1 MRLCPAF
8 STTPS
13 IFSTNCRRQQ
23 THPAAALFAPPFVNS
38 ASLLRRIFLGGI
50 LAAVAVGLF
59 WALADDPDYRLKEWL
74 AFGRYHHF
82 DAEIEQ
88 ASQRYGVPPDL
99 IRAVIWRESRFHPR
113 QVGEHGERG
122 LMQITEP
129 AASDWAKAEKIET
142 FVPTDLF
149 DPKVN
154 IEAGTWYLK
163 QALQYWAD
171 RDDPVPFALAEY
183 NAGRS
188 RVNRWVKGSRSAHP
202 ATASDLKK
210 EMDFPAT
217 RRYLDTIIARYEF
230 YQDQAGK

>member
-1 MRLCPAF
+1 MIPD
-8 STTPS
+8 
-13 IFSTNCRRQQ
+13 RRNGS
-23 THPAAALFAPPFVNS
+23 FF
-38 ASLLRRIFLGGI
+38 RWILGIGVLI
-50 LAAVAVGLF
+50 AVFVGLF
-59 WALADDPDYRLKEWL
+59 WIFADDPDYRLKEWL

-82 DAEIEQ
+82 DAEIAQ
-88 ASQRYGVPPDL
+88 ASARYDVPPEL
-99 IRAVIWRESRFHPR
+99 IRAVIWRESRFR
-113 QVGEHGERG
+113 SEQVGEHGERG

-129 AASDWAKAEKIET
+129 AASDWVKAEKIET

-163 QALQYWAD
+163 QALQHWGD
-171 RDDPVPFALAEY
+171 RDDPVPFALAEF

-188 RVNRWVKGSRSAHP
+188 RVNRWAKRSTSVPP

-230 YQDQAGK
+230 YQKQAE

>member
-1 MRLCPAF
+1 VTPDRRTASSLWWAF
-8 STTPS
+8 V
-13 IFSTNCRRQQ
+13 
-23 THPAAALFAPPFVNS
+23 A
-38 ASLLRRIFLGGI
+38 GI
-50 LAAVAVGLF
+50 LIAVIGGLF
-59 WALADDPDYRLKEWL
+59 WAVADDPEYRLKEWL

-82 DAEIEQ
+82 DAEIAQ
-88 ASQRYGVPPDL
+88 ASTRYGVPPEL
-99 IRAVIWRESRFHPR
+99 IRAVIWRESRFHSE

-122 LMQITEP
+122 LMQITEG

-154 IEAGTWYLK
+154 IEVGTWYLK
-163 QALQYWAD
+163 QALQHWGD

-188 RVNRWVKGSRSAHP
+188 RVNRWVKESQSGQP
-202 ATASDLKK
+202 VTASDLTAK
-210 EMDFPAT
+210 MDFPST

-230 YQDQAGK
+230 YRLRNSDGGLRIDREP

>member
-1 MRLCPAF
+1 M
-8 STTPS
+8 
-13 IFSTNCRRQQ
+13 IF
-23 THPAAALFAPPFVNS
+23 
-38 ASLLRRIFLGGI
+38 ASQLRRII
-50 LAAVAVGLF
+50 LAGIPVVVAAGLF
-59 WALADDPDYRLKEWL
+59 WVLADDPDYRLKEAL
-74 AFGRYHHF
+74 AFGRYHRF
-82 DAEIEQ
+82 DDEIEQ
-88 ASQRYGVPPDL
+88 ASRRYGVPSDL

-129 AASDWAKAEKIET
+129 AASDWVRAEKIET

-163 QALQYWAD
+163 QALQHWND
-171 RDDPVPFALAEY
+171 RDDPIPFALAEY

-188 RVNRWVKGSRSAHP
+188 RVKRWTKKPDSAPP
-202 ATASDLKK
+202 ASASDLKE

-217 RRYLDTIIARYEF
+217 RRYLDAIIARYEF
-230 YQDQAGK
+230 YQAQSEK